1 MVALF
6 FVGNALVVLRVRQQ
20 TRNAFK
26 EFENQIVNKIR
37 VAMEIVKEAGRYV
50 SYEKDLMEEVL
61 KAKKKANEAKTIE
74 EKREAESILSI
85 IIDSVVKVSEKYPD
99 LKASKKFLDLKNE
112 LKDIEEGIESARKLY
127 EESLEALKKLVA
139 SKPFAAIIG
148 FFNKKKEEKKTIKN
162 KKI

>member
-37 VAMEIVKEAGRYV
+37 IAMEIVKEAGRYV